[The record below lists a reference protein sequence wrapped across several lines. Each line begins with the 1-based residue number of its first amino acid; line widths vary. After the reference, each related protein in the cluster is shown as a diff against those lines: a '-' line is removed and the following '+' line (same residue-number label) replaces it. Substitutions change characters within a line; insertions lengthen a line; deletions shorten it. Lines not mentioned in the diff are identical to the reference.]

1 MWQQRRSPA
10 NHRNIF
16 SSLNWTIEDHLT
28 KKTCEDCWRIP
39 ETMKVSTI
47 AIFCTV
53 GLLPV
58 LSLKFH
64 RVKVI
69 LSSLVA
75 RKCFFS
81 SDLGIDAI
89 IKKLKSSLSE
99 NVDCMTRSQM
109 EGSSVKL
116 GDKEGG
122 SNSFPPTLQVG
133 KQSKSIV
140 FEFSCYV

>member
-1 MWQQRRSPA
+1 MR
-10 NHRNIF
+10 
-16 SSLNWTIEDHLT
+16 
-28 KKTCEDCWRIP
+28 
-39 ETMKVSTI
+39 
-47 AIFCTV
+47 
-53 GLLPV
+53 G
-58 LSLKFH
+58 
-64 RVKVI
+64 
-69 LSSLVA
+69 
-75 RKCFFS
+75 
-81 SDLGIDAI
+81 SDLGVDAI

-140 FEFSCYV
+140 IDFSCHV